1 MNLDIL
7 MNKLAKP
14 AQRALLTRNITTLE
28 ELSQYQQQDISQ
40 LHGIEKNALKTIIST
55 LEEYNLTFSKE
66 VH

>member
-14 AQRALLTRNITTLE
+14 AQRALLTLNITTLE

-40 LHGIEKNALKTIIST
+40 LHGIGKNALKTIIST